1 MPAKLPQI
9 PDFKSLRFRKTL
21 SIPSLL
27 KKVKASFD
35 KVKDHRK
42 KKPDYSLV
50 DVLMSGLAIFG
61 LKCSSLLDFETK
73 RKEKHAKHNLH
84 KLYGIENTPCDSQ
97 LRNILDQV
105 NPEELRQPIIDII
118 QELQRQGV
126 LEEYRYLGKFLVTL
140 DGTEQFSSTAISCP
154 HCCERHHRNG
164 EVEYYHQLLVATLVH
179 PDKKTVLPL
188 FNEPIVKEDGKTKN
202 DCELNA
208 AKRLLPAL
216 KKAFPRLEIIIS
228 ADALLANGPFI
239 ELLKNQGFSFILRF
253 KEGNNKT
260 LMETVQTSIQK
271 GKTDEF
277 EKPDKD
283 HELLRGYRFINDIP
297 LNKTYSD
304 TNINY
309 LDYWEVD
316 EKEKEKNFAW
326 ITDITLSRENVYEVM
341 RAGRSRWKIENEAFN
356 TLKNL
361 GYHFEHNYGHGKQYL
376 STVIGTLMLLAFLL
390 DQVQELCCTVFQA
403 AKNRY
408 HSRTSFWDK
417 LKSSFIE
424 HFITSWEIL
433 YMAIIYGH
441 KGGILT
447 PEYPDTS

>member
-1 MPAKLPQI
+1 MPAKLPKI
-9 PDFKSLRFRKTL
+9 PDIKSLRFRKTL

-27 KKVKASFD
+27 KKVKASFN

-61 LKCSSLLDFETK
+61 LKCPSLLDFETK
-73 RKEKHAKHNLH
+73 RKEKNVNHNLQT
-84 KLYGIENTPCDSQ
+84 LYDVENTPCDSQ
-97 LRNILDQV
+97 LRNVLDQV
-105 NPEELRQPIIDII
+105 NPEELRQPTIDII

-140 DGTEQFSSTAISCP
+140 DGTGKFSSNAISCP
-154 HCCERHHRNG
+154 QCCEKHHRNG

-188 FNEPIVKEDGKTKN
+188 FNEPIVKEDGKSKN

-228 ADALLANGPFI
+228 ADALLVNGPFL
-239 ELLKNQGFSFILRF
+239 ELLRNQGFSFIIRF

-260 LMETVQTSIQK
+260 LMETVQSCLQQE
-271 GKTDEF
+271 KTDEF
-277 EKPDKD
+277 ETYDKD
-283 HELLRGYRFINDIP
+283 NERLRGYRFINDLP
-297 LNKTYSD
+297 LNKTHAD
-304 TNINY
+304 MTINY

-316 EKEKEKNFAW
+316 KTEKEKNFAW
-326 ITDITLSRENVYEVM
+326 ITDITLSREKVYEVM
-341 RAGRSRWKIENEAFN
+341 RAGRSRWKIENETFN

-361 GYHFEHNYGHGKQYL
+361 GYHFEHNYGHGKKYL

-408 HSRTSFWDK
+408 HSRALFWDK
-417 LKSSFIE
+417 LRSSFIE

-433 YMAIIYGH
+433 YMAIIHGH
-441 KGGILT
+441 KVGILT